1 MQTLDQ
7 IDLAIRHQQVGTF
20 EANIP
25 TVSNASFQEVDI
37 GRGFF
42 IICGFLRH
50 LPYFL
55 TNDLTHTHMVQK
67 KMVRVFTYDA
77 LDRDKELSNYVTDCP
92 PKKRGDMIV
101 VGNDGSES
109 IEQVDFFY
117 HCPHR
122 TDAAAYMA
130 QVYQQ
135 NRFDIDSLVN
145 KIVVS
150 SGHLF
155 TKLFVKYLYAPL
167 RKGNWSLIKSKTALV
182 VKSIETGCL
191 LHVLSRKTVYFKE
204 GKSAGKMT
212 VTPHESHREIG
223 SNGEVFVEKTIGC
236 YREVNMQTYPLN
248 PYLSYLIVRQMS
260 NKVKHNSVPSFHDS
274 YLGFLCIL
282 GCFETKNGQNHHDGT
297 QHGRIYL

>member
-1 MQTLDQ
+1 
-7 IDLAIRHQQVGTF
+7 
-20 EANIP
+20 
-25 TVSNASFQEVDI
+25 
-37 GRGFF
+37 
-42 IICGFLRH
+42 
-50 LPYFL
+50 
-55 TNDLTHTHMVQK
+55 
-67 KMVRVFTYDA
+67 MVRVFTYDA
-77 LDRDKELSNYVTDCP
+77 LDRVKEWSYYVADCP
-92 PKKRGDMIV
+92 PKQRGDMVV

-109 IEQVDFFY
+109 TVKVDFFFD
-117 HCPHR
+117 HCPYR

-150 SGHLF
+150 PGHLF
-155 TKLFVKYLYAPL
+155 TKLFVKCLYAPL

-274 YLGFLCIL
+274 YLGFLSIL
-282 GCFETKNGQNHHDGT
+282 GCFEMKNVGRTTMMVRNTVVSTCDALDPVFHDAQRDALWT
-297 QHGRIYL
+297 WLQLEPDSHIHPHYFVVINEACVPVTVACFQRIQLEALKQ